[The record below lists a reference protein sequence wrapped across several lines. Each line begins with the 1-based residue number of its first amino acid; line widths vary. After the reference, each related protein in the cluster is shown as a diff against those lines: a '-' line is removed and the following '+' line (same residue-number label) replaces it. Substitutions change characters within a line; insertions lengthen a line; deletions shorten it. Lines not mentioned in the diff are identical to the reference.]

1 LLEAI
6 NSGKAPRF
14 ARSVSNV
21 ANLANHYSPTL
32 NINVQGGKESRQ
44 LASAIAQRVGDAL
57 SKMQRPDRW
66 RYKPSQMAAMAGA
79 HVTKAQRLTA
89 ETSWRS

>member
-6 NSGKAPRF
+6 NSGKTLRF

-32 NINVQGGKESRQ
+32 NINVQGGKWLRRSRS
-44 LASAIAQRVGDAL
+44 ASATPSARCSGLTASVTARH
-57 SKMQRPDRW
+57 KERRW
-66 RYKPSQMAAMAGA
+66 PARTSQWRRGLM
-79 HVTKAQRLTA
+79 A